1 MKKENEEELLKHYQ
15 SQFINLDLNQSMNQS
30 MSFSQSFLQSRSIL
44 GEHTQEKVARDP
56 NLPLT
61 LDEMIKKYKND
72 FIYIF
77 DFLDFKDRI
86 QFSGIHKGFK
96 NERIYLLNTK
106 REEAIASLE
115 LKEKETLDDRINKFK
130 LNYSS
135 SEYTKP
141 LGTFTVAKS
150 SASAILSLDKPTFSN
165 LFKQK
170 VLDIKLSDIYIV
182 FRVLFVFMNEIKI
195 AEIVDDGE
203 FWTKCIEYLNN
214 NGKEKIGSFILAKS
228 KEFDFSHKSIYL
240 LNKLL
245 VGIKPNINPAFFSKL
260 SGTTGMLI
268 FIIKEALEFCGVLVS
283 KKTPKS
289 RIYDNLI
296 YYKNMIDHLTNFID
310 FLSKI
315 KVTK

>member
-1 MKKENEEELLKHYQ
+1 
-15 SQFINLDLNQSMNQS
+15 
-30 MSFSQSFLQSRSIL
+30 
-44 GEHTQEKVARDP
+44 
-56 NLPLT
+56 
-61 LDEMIKKYKND
+61 
-72 FIYIF
+72 
-77 DFLDFKDRI
+77 
-86 QFSGIHKGFK
+86 
-96 NERIYLLNTK
+96 
-106 REEAIASLE
+106 
-115 LKEKETLDDRINKFK
+115 
-130 LNYSS
+130 
-135 SEYTKP
+135 
-141 LGTFTVAKS
+141 
-150 SASAILSLDKPTFSN
+150 
-165 LFKQK
+165 
-170 VLDIKLSDIYIV
+170 
-182 FRVLFVFMNEIKI
+182 MNEIKI

-214 NGKEKIGSFILAKS
+214 NGKEKIGSFILEKT
-228 KEFDFSHKSIYL
+228 KNFDFSHKSIYL